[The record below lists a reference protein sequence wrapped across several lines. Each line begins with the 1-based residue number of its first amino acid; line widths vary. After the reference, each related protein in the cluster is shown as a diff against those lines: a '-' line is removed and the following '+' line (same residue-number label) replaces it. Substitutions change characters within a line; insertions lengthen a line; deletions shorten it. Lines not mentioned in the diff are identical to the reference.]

1 MEYSEEFE
9 QLLEKYSHIPYIR
22 PAMLPEINLYMDQV
36 TTFMEEHLKSL
47 RRNPEDKILTKTM
60 INNYTKNRLLPPPE
74 KKKYSQEH
82 LLLLIYIYY
91 LKSILSIG
99 DISTLLAPMTERY
112 WEAEDGDRTMRS
124 IYRRLLSLEKEMFR
138 DYQTDIRKKMDL
150 ASDFFGK
157 EEMTDD
163 ERDYLQNLALV
174 CELAFDVYL
183 KKQMMETIIDDMK
196 HKKGEKPSEG

>member
-9 QLLEKYSHIPYIR
+9 QLLKKYSHIPYIR
-22 PAMLPEINLYMDQV
+22 PAMLPEIDLYMDQV
-36 TTFMEEHLKSL
+36 TTFMEEHLKNM

-60 INNYTKNRLLPPPE
+60 INNYTKNKLLPPPV
-74 KKKYSQEH
+74 KKKYTQEH

-91 LKSILSIG
+91 LKNILSIG
-99 DISTLLAPMTERY
+99 DISTLLEPMTERY
-112 WEAEDGDRTMRS
+112 WNAEDSGRSMRS
-124 IYRRLLSLEKEMFR
+124 IYQRLLSLEREMFR
-138 DYQTDIRKKMDL
+138 DYQKDIRKKMDL
-150 ASDFFGK
+150 ASDFFGN
-157 EEMTDD
+157 EEMSED

-196 HKKGEKPSEG
+196 PKKEET